1 MRAFFDFSHQH
12 KKTFQRVTI
21 AFFILFL
28 LTVVD
33 SICFAL
39 FESKTVFKVIAG
51 GQIPISGKLV
61 KPVDVRNIPKRG
73 TGGEFDPQ
81 GVQRLNRLLTYEPS
95 QRGYY
100 IQFTGLEGRIWHG
113 LLQIESSALPGEF
126 GFNVFAS
133 DNPPVSAE
141 SSAYRVIIYPDLE
154 TYRRSFFCL
163 SKRWLGIN
171 PWWLSLLFLPV
182 SILFFIAVFRAT
194 AIEDAKL
201 QANGIGP
208 IYKLAKRKEHW
219 EVIFGLGHRHGVQ
232 PGDTLLILDPK
243 RQPAGQLP
251 VEQVHAD
258 YSTARV
264 SLEERIRADYLIARP
279 VHQTGK
285 NGSDEIQN

>member
-1 MRAFFDFSHQH
+1 MHAFFDFSVQH
-12 KKTFQRVTI
+12 KKTFQRVTV

-28 LTVVD
+28 ITVVD

-61 KPVDVRNIPKRG
+61 KPVDVHNIPLRG
-73 TGGEFDPQ
+73 AGGEFDPQ
-81 GVQRLNRLLTYEPS
+81 GVEKLNRLLTYEPP
-95 QRGYY
+95 QRGYH
-100 IQFTGLEGRIWHG
+100 IQFTGLEGRIWRG
-113 LLQIESSALPGEF
+113 LLQTELSALPGDF
-126 GFNVFAS
+126 GFNVFAPE
-133 DNPPVSAE
+133 NPSTSAE
-141 SSAYRVIIYPDLE
+141 SAAYRVIIYPDLNA
-154 TYRRSFFCL
+154 YRGSFFSV

-171 PWWLSLLFLPV
+171 PWWISLVFLPV

-201 QANGIGP
+201 QADGIGP
-208 IYKLAKRKEHW
+208 IYKLAKCKEHW

-243 RQPAGQLP
+243 RQPAGELP

-258 YSTARV
+258 YSTARI
-264 SLEERIRADYLIARP
+264 SLQEKIRADYLIARP
-279 VHQTGK
+279 AHRTRK
-285 NGSDEIQN
+285 NGSDEIPN